1 MPFTVP
7 PEIPADRLS
16 YALSGGP
23 VGCLI
28 LHGFMGSP
36 KSSRPLAG
44 FLHAQGLTVYCPLLP
59 GHGHLPSRLHQVS
72 HKQWLSAAESAY
84 LHLRQ
89 TCPHVFLIAHSMGA
103 PIAAHVAAQQPAVRG
118 LVLLAPLY
126 QMPNWLFA
134 LMPALRH
141 VVPFLQPLKFKAV
154 DPRLVYGRLHDFD
167 PGINLRDPEVQA
179 WLPEGSKMPTSA
191 LDELRRVA
199 RVGRRAW
206 PRVTQPTLV
215 LQGDRDPAAVPG
227 TMPKLM
233 AALGSRDKRLTLFPG
248 AGHEL
253 LRPLDPAHRAVW
265 QAIYDFIQAHPA
277 GGQTPAA
284 AR

>member
-1 MPFTVP
+1 MPFSVP
-7 PEIPADRLS
+7 SEIPAERQAYTLP
-16 YALSGGP
+16 GGP
-23 VGCLI
+23 VGCLM

-36 KSSRPLAG
+36 KSSRPLG
-44 FLHAQGLTVYCPLLP
+44 DYLQGQGITVHCPLLP
-59 GHGHLPSRLHQVS
+59 GHGHLPARLHQVS
-72 HKQWLSAAESAY
+72 HQQWLEAAETAY
-84 LHLRQ
+84 AHLRPD
-89 TCPHVFLIAHSMGA
+89 CPTVFLVAHSMGA
-103 PIAAHVAAQQPAVRG
+103 PIAAHLAAHQPEVAG
-118 LVLLAPLY
+118 LVLIAPLY

-141 VVPFLQPLKFKAV
+141 VVSFLQPLKFKAV
-154 DPRLVYGRLHDFD
+154 DPRLVYGRIHDFD
-167 PGINLRDPEVQA
+167 PTINLHDPDVQA

-206 PRVTQPTLV
+206 PQVTQPTLI

-227 TMPKLM
+227 TVDRLL
-233 AALGSRDKRLTLFPG
+233 ASLGSRDKRLTVFPG

-265 QAIYDFIQAHPA
+265 QAVYDFIVGECMSA
-277 GGQTPAA
+277 
-284 AR
+284 